1 MRYRGNKVTVGLI
14 KYLKTTLIAPGKAF
28 LLQKLQQ
35 LQ

>member
-14 KYLKTTLIAPGKAF
+14 KYLETVLIAPNKAF

>member
-1 MRYRGNKVTVGLI
+1 MGYRGNKVTVGFI
-14 KYLKTTLIAPGKAF
+14 KYLKTTLIEANKAF